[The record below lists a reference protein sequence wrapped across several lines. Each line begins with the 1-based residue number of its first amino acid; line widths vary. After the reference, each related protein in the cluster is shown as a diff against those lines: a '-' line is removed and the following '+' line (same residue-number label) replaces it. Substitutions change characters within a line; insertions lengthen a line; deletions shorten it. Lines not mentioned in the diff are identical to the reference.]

1 MGVNRGKQFED
12 QIKAGFNAIPNLIIE
27 RLPDPQNGY
36 KGVRN
41 ICDFYV
47 YRFPFLMFLECKSCH
62 GNRLPFSNITEN
74 QWNGLLEKSEYPGVI
89 AGYMVWYI
97 DHDMTVFI
105 PATVLKKLKDSGCKS
120 IGYNDEIISSNDCIL
135 VPGKKKRILFDYDMA
150 SFLFTL
156 MEYLRRPE
164 PIISLT
170 SEERRY
176 YEQTKF

>member
-105 PATVLKKLKDSGCKS
+105 PAIVLKKLKDSGCKS

-156 MEYLRRPE
+156 MEYLRP
-164 PIISLT
+164 
-170 SEERRY
+170 
-176 YEQTKF
+176 